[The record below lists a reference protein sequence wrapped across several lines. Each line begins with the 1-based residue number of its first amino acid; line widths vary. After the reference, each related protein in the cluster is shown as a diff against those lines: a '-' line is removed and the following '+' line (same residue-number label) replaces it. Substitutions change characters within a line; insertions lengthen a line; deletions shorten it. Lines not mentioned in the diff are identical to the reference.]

1 MGDGTRMGLSEDP
14 AHSRDSA
21 ELSDLE
27 LLTVAL
33 ADATGAH
40 QRGELAAPWGVDE
53 MALRRAE
60 RRARHT
66 ETTAIAPVA
75 EVAA

>member
-1 MGDGTRMGLSEDP
+1 MSNATPD
-14 AHSRDSA
+14 HSRDSE

-60 RRARHT
+60 RRARHAGTT
-66 ETTAIAPVA
+66 ETAVSGRVVG
-75 EVAA
+75 VAA

>member
-1 MGDGTRMGLSEDP
+1 MSKNTQAQSCDSE
-14 AHSRDSA
+14 

-60 RRARHT
+60 RRARHADTT
-66 ETTAIAPVA
+66 ETAVSGRVMG
-75 EVAA
+75 VAA

>member
-1 MGDGTRMGLSEDP
+1 MSDATP
-14 AHSRDSA
+14 VHSRDSE

-60 RRARHT
+60 RRAHQADTT
-66 ETTAIAPVA
+66 EAAPSGRVV

>member
-1 MGDGTRMGLSEDP
+1 MSNATP
-14 AHSRDSA
+14 AQSYDSA

-33 ADATGAH
+33 AEAADAH
-40 QRGELAAPWGVDE
+40 ERGELAAPWGVDE
-53 MALRRAE
+53 MALRRAG
-60 RRARHT
+60 RRARQT
-66 ETTAIAPVA
+66 ETTAVAPVV